1 MRQAS
6 LETSKWTLLPGS
18 KRLKWVSKIVQEGGI
33 NDMGQR
39 HQFRAGEKAPNNGI
53 YVEIGE
59 TGSMVVNPK
68 KVRLKAGDRFPETS
82 NDDRHWTYKRK
93 P

>member
-1 MRQAS
+1 
-6 LETSKWTLLPGS
+6 
-18 KRLKWVSKIVQEGGI
+18 
-33 NDMGQR
+33 MGQNR
-39 HQFRAGEKAPNNGI
+39 HFTPGQKAPNNGI

-59 TGSMVVNPK
+59 TGSMVNNPK
-68 KVRLKAGDRFPETS
+68 QVRLRAGDRFPETS